1 MMKFFEVSDP
11 YYALIKANTKEDA
24 MKLYTEEVAD
34 DDEENLSKEMYEVSL
49 DHAVKAYIHRTG
61 FEQGFF
67 FKDEIT
73 NNLKGRE
80 EGIVVM
86 DGHLL

>member
-1 MMKFFEVSDP
+1 MKFFEVSDP
-11 YYALIKANTKEDA
+11 YYALIKANTKEKA

-34 DDEENLSKEMYEVSL
+34 DEENLSKEMQEVSL
-49 DHAVKAYIHRTG
+49 EHAVKAYIHRTG

-86 DGHLL
+86 EGHLL

>member
-1 MMKFFEVSDP
+1 MRKFFEVSDP

-24 MKLYTEEVAD
+24 IKTYIEGVAD
-34 DDEENLSKEMYEVSL
+34 DEGNLSKEMQEVSL
-49 DHAVKAYIHRTG
+49 DYAVKAYINRTG
-61 FEQGFF
+61 FEQGDF

-86 DGHLL
+86 DGHLS

>member
-1 MMKFFEVSDP
+1 MKFFEVSDP
-11 YYALIKANTKEDA
+11 YYALIKANAKEKA

-49 DHAVKAYIHRTG
+49 GHAVKAYIHRTG
-61 FEQGFF
+61 FEQGFC

>member
-1 MMKFFEVSDP
+1 MKFFEVSDP

-24 MKLYTEEVAD
+24 IKTYIEGVA
-34 DDEENLSKEMYEVSL
+34 DDEENLSKEMQEVSL
-49 DHAVKAYIHRTG
+49 EHAVKAYIHRTG

-73 NNLKGRE
+73 NHLKGRE

>member
-1 MMKFFEVSDP
+1 MMKLFEVSDP
-11 YYALIKANTKEDA
+11 YYALIKANTKEKA
-24 MKLYTEEVAD
+24 MKLYTEGVA
-34 DDEENLSKEMYEVSL
+34 DDEENLSKEMQEVSL
-49 DHAVKAYIHRTG
+49 EHAVKAYIHRTG

>member
-1 MMKFFEVSDP
+1 MKFFEVSDP
-11 YYALIKANTKEDA
+11 YYALIKANTKEKA
-24 MKLYTEEVAD
+24 MKLYIEEVA
-34 DDEENLSKEMYEVSL
+34 DDEENLSKGMQEVSL
-49 DHAVKAYIHRTG
+49 EHAVKAYIHRTG

>member
-11 YYALIKANTKEDA
+11 YYALIKANTKEKA
-24 MKLYTEEVAD
+24 MKLYTEGVA
-34 DDEENLSKEMYEVSL
+34 DDEENLSKEMQEVSL
-49 DHAVKAYIHRTG
+49 EHAVKAYIHRTG

>member
-11 YYALIKANTKEDA
+11 YYSLIKANTKEDA
-24 MKLYTEEVAD
+24 IKTYIEGVAD
-34 DDEENLSKEMYEVSL
+34 DEGNLNKEIQEVSL
-49 DHAVKAYIHRTG
+49 EHAVKAYIHRTG

-80 EGIVVM
+80 EGIVVI
-86 DGHLL
+86 DGHLS

>member
-11 YYALIKANTKEDA
+11 YYALIKANTKEKA